1 MDAIVEAAMDIETAA
16 DVVAADKGGLDD
28 GEREEGERSGEEE
41 EGWWAC
47 CWSSRVVVEGG
58 GEEEGGGEASDS
70 LNWERSVGPPDGAAG
85 RLNMSSLQT
94 PLYRK
99 MGGNIRVSSLWGIT
113 PVPYISQL
121 QIQ

>member
-1 MDAIVEAAMDIETAA
+1 M
-16 DVVAADKGGLDD
+16 
-28 GEREEGERSGEEE
+28 
-41 EGWWAC
+41 
-47 CWSSRVVVEGG
+47 VVEGG

>member
-1 MDAIVEAAMDIETAA
+1 M
-16 DVVAADKGGLDD
+16 
-28 GEREEGERSGEEE
+28 
-41 EGWWAC
+41 
-47 CWSSRVVVEGG
+47 VVEG
-58 GEEEGGGEASDS
+58 GEEEGGGEAVDS
-70 LNWERSVGPPDGAAG
+70 LNWERSVGPPEGVAG